1 MGTLPTKSST
11 SSWKLPCSKLWWR
24 SRNSQGGSLL
34 IGANDDGDVVGLD
47 HDYVA
52 LGDVDRDGFELHLR
66 NLLDQAVGAGFV
78 ASNVSV
84 TFPQLGDAL
93 ICRVVVRPATAPL
106 FLRTVGKDSQAAERF
121 YVRSGNSS
129 QEISRRSYPRGS
141 GWRAS
146 STKWRPASC
155 APSSRVGRITRMVT
169 SMSPA
174 DASASDAPKA
184 GMP

>member
-1 MGTLPTKSST
+1 M
-11 SSWKLPCSKLWWR
+11 
-24 SRNSQGGSLL
+24 
-34 IGANDDGDVVGLD
+34 NDDGDVVGLD

-66 NLLDQAVGAGFV
+66 NLLSQAVGAGFV

-106 FLRTVGKDSQAAERF
+106 FLRTVGKDGQAAERF

-129 QEISRRSYPRGS
+129 QEI
-141 GWRAS
+141 
-146 STKWRPASC
+146 
-155 APSSRVGRITRMVT
+155 PSAQLKEYWDQRFV
-169 SMSPA
+169 
-174 DASASDAPKA
+174 
-184 GMP
+184 